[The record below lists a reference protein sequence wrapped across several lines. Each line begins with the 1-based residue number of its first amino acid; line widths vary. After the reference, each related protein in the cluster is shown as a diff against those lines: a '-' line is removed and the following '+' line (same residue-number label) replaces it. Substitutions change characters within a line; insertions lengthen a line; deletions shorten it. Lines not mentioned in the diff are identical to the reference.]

1 MTHARLVLAAGSIVW
16 AAGPAAGEEKEISQ
30 DELRGAIDRGLAV
43 VQRSAAEYPT
53 HRRCFSCHHQTLPML
68 AMVTARRAG
77 LAIDEALLK
86 SQTEFTHDFF
96 TKRSKDLRGEK
107 GIGGG
112 AMTVGYGLWA
122 LDLVRHEPDETT
134 DAMVDFLL
142 KRQKKEGHWRLHSNR
157 PPLEESGVTE
167 TVMSVRFAR
176 KFGRKAVKP
185 QIEEMTGKANEW
197 LAGARIESQEDLN
210 SWASGLAL
218 LGGAPNE
225 VRRAR
230 ELILMGQR
238 PDGGWG
244 QLPKM
249 DADAYSTGQTLF
261 VLQAMRMPSSHPAI
275 QRGLRFLLKTQ
286 AKDGSWFVQTRSE
299 PIQVFFDNGDPYGE
313 SQFISITATGWA
325 VTALAQACERGVS
338 GEE

>member
-1 MTHARLVLAAGSIVW
+1 MTNARWLLATGSVVW
-16 AAGPAAGEEKEISQ
+16 AASTAVAEENAVSQ
-30 DELRGAIDRGLAV
+30 DKLRGAIERGLAV
-43 VQRSAAEYPT
+43 VQRSAAEYPK
-53 HRRCFSCHHQTLPML
+53 HRRCFSCHNQTLPIL

-86 SQTEFTHDFF
+86 SQTEFTHAFF

-142 KRQKKEGHWRLHSNR
+142 KRQKKEGHWRRHSNR
-157 PPLEESGVTE
+157 PPLEESGITE

-176 KFGRKAVKP
+176 KFGRKALKP
-185 QIEEMTGKANEW
+185 QIEELTGRANEW
-197 LAGARIESQEDLN
+197 LASASIESQEDLN

-218 LGGAPNE
+218 LGGAPSE

-249 DADAYSTGQTLF
+249 DSDAYSTGQTLF
-261 VLQAMRMPSSHPAI
+261 VLQAMRLPSSHPAI
-275 QRGLRFLLKTQ
+275 QRGLRYLLKAQ
-286 AKDGSWFVQTRSE
+286 AKDGSWFVQTRVD

-325 VTALAQACERGVS
+325 VTALAQACERVES
-338 GEE
+338 RE